1 MSFINRLANNNLLE
15 NVKIDETLIVGNE
28 INTKNIIISERIT
41 ILPDAEIEGSFL
53 ETFTEALDE
62 NTNEEISLYEKI
74 ARIDAKISTNT
85 LQHANNAS
93 AIATRYTK
101 GQTDSMFAKSTDPYI
116 TGNISIRDDISS
128 SFETL
133 DSKLSTKVDVSQ
145 LGNYVTIDD
154 SDTDLALK
162 ADLSVLTN
170 YYVTK
175 DEPEFNLTESD
186 RLNEEKNPLENI
198 KINKT
203 LETTTDG
210 NPTSL
215 ISETNM
221 KLVLD
226 DRYKLIT
233 ESQAEIEEIQN
244 NKADIIDTLF
254 KVSNNYQSDLMQF
267 KLYNESYEV
276 TDTIS
281 LKGLLA
287 EKANLELIYA
297 KEEVD
302 SMLTD
307 PEFETTDDNLLT
319 FYGSVNTT
327 LKALLADKM
336 TIQDLQEAVTALDLP
351 KINNPEFTGV
361 LKMNNVDVES
371 QIDSKLNATD
381 PTINATS
388 EDLIMFTGVNNTS

>member
-15 NVKIDETLIVGNE
+15 NVKINETLIVGNE
-28 INTKNIIISERIT
+28 INTKNIIISDRLT

-53 ETFTEALDE
+53 ETFTEPLDE
-62 NTNEEISLYEKI
+62 NTNEEIDLYEKI
-74 ARIDAKISTNT
+74 ARIDTKISTNT

-101 GQTDSMFAKSTDPYI
+101 GQTDTLFAKSTDPYI
-116 TGNISIRDDISS
+116 TGDINIRYDGSS
-128 SFETL
+128 SFETF
-133 DSKLSTKVDVSQ
+133 DSILSKKVDDSQ

-154 SDTDLALK
+154 SDTALALK
-162 ADLSVLTN
+162 ADISALTN
-170 YYVTK
+170 DYVTK

-186 RLNEEKNPLENI
+186 RLNEEKSPLEDI

-203 LETTTDG
+203 FETIIDG

-233 ESQAEIEEIQN
+233 ESKAEIEEIQN
-244 NKADIIDTLF
+244 NKADVIDTVF
-254 KVSNNYQSDLMQF
+254 KVSKNYQSDLMKF
-267 KLYNESYEV
+267 KLYNENYEL

-281 LKGLLA
+281 LKDLLYG
-287 EKANLELIYA
+287 KANSYEIYT

-307 PEFETTDDNLLT
+307 PHFETTDDNLLT

-351 KINNPEFTGV
+351 AKKQPCIYGCIKN
-361 LKMNNVDVES
+361 
-371 QIDSKLNATD
+371 Q
-381 PTINATS
+381 
-388 EDLIMFTGVNNTS
+388 